1 MQTPRQPHAAIDTE
15 LLRLVFEQT
24 SVLIHPGRLSTEI
37 LLSFRARRPCKTPVN
52 LESRGQT
59 CMIVSNTR
67 CAASSSL
74 TTVVKVSFRPATPE
88 RHQPVYKLVS
98 SSKTILASSV
108 RKLGRVQRKLL
119 EIWAQSLTE
128 SAGKSRD
135 LSTGLLY
142 RMPRYKIHDA
152 CKKISPLL

>member
-1 MQTPRQPHAAIDTE
+1 
-15 LLRLVFEQT
+15 
-24 SVLIHPGRLSTEI
+24 
-37 LLSFRARRPCKTPVN
+37 
-52 LESRGQT
+52 
-59 CMIVSNTR
+59 MIVSNTR
-67 CAASSSL
+67 RAASSSP
-74 TTVVKVSFRPATPE
+74 TTVVKISFRPAIPE
-88 RHQPVYKLVS
+88 RHQPVYQLVS

-119 EIWAQSLTE
+119 EIWAQNLTE

-142 RMPRYKIHDA
+142 RMPRYEIHDA